1 MNLNEQLQ
9 QAMRA
14 GRRQGLNEQ
23 PMDIMPG
30 TPYATPVNR
39 PFDPELDIGPDGEVT
54 PEYLHRFRKLLD
66 RQLKPK
72 PKPKP
77 PSVRPL
83 QGVREPGV
91 LRPDGFG
98 GFVRVLPDGSI
109 VFPPDHPIYP
119 DGTMHPGP
127 PPYVEY
133 PDGRID
139 YMGPIA

>member
-1 MNLNEQLQ
+1 MNLNEHLQ
-9 QAMRA
+9 QAYEA
-14 GRRQGLNEQ
+14 GRWQGLNEQ
-23 PMDIMPG
+23 MDIMPG

-39 PFDPELDIGPDGEVT
+39 PFDPELDIGPDGELT
-54 PEYLHRFRKLLD
+54 PEYLHRFRKLKD

-72 PKPKP
+72 KPKP

-91 LRPDGFG
+91 LRPDGYG

-127 PPYVEY
+127 PPYGEY

-139 YMGPIA
+139 YMGPFA